1 MVVAE
6 VERKML
12 IPVLEKAKV
21 AEEVLRAKQKKT
33 SYALKMKLNDI
44 MNRMKFLIELAKN
57 LMQLIS

>member
-1 MVVAE
+1 MVEAAE
-6 VERKML
+6 GRKML
-12 IPVLEKAKV
+12 IPVPEKEKV
-21 AEEVLRAKQKKT
+21 EAAALRAKQKKT